1 VKRIANVG
9 AAVLVITLG
18 LGISAPAVHAQSA
31 EKVMEKE
38 TNAQLDK
45 VGAKVV
51 DEGAAQSDAAKS
63 AAEADAKAKLEA
75 EKAAAE
81 AKGDK

>member
-1 VKRIANVG
+1 
-9 AAVLVITLG
+9 
-18 LGISAPAVHAQSA
+18 
-31 EKVMEKE
+31 MEKE

-45 VGAKVV
+45 VEGKVV
-51 DEGAAQSDAAKS
+51 DEGAAQSADAKAK
-63 AAEADAKAKLEA
+63 AAADAKAKLEA